1 MARSDKKLFSLG
13 ADEAESVERAEE
25 LYQFLCSSRMVDGQ
39 PKRVRLVDGVPFV
52 KSKWGIDT
60 SLRAVAEFKE
70 QWPTERVVHQLQ
82 GRIAATKRIIA
93 AGGEEVRSLTPTNLK
108 LLEHKI
114 LEMLGMG
121 AEPDDVKK
129 FVDMFGTL
137 TKAADIPIQTK
148 LAVDRFQQEVCEHF
162 LDWYQDA
169 KAREIADS
177 DAPKADKIAALRKT
191 YFADVDAL
199 EKAGK
204 VVIPS

>member
-1 MARSDKKLFSLG
+1 MARSDKKLFNLG
-13 ADEAESVERAEE
+13 ADESESIERAEE
-25 LYQFLCSSRMVDGQ
+25 LYQFLLSSRVVDGQ
-39 PKRVRLVDGVPFV
+39 AKRVRLVDGVPFV
-52 KSKWGIDT
+52 KEKWGIET

-82 GRIAATKRIIA
+82 GRIAATKRIIE

-114 LEMLGMG
+114 LELLGMG

-137 TKAADIPIQTK
+137 TKAADIPVQTQ

-169 KAREIADS
+169 KAREIAES
-177 DAPKADKIAALRKT
+177 DVPKADKIAQLRQN
-191 YFADVDAL
+191 YFRDVDAL
-199 EKAGK
+199 EQSGK